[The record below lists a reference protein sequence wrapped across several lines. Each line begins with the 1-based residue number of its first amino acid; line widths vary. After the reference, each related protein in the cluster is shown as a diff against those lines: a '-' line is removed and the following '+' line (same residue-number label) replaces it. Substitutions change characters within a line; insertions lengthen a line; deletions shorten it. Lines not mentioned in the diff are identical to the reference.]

1 MRAVKGFRRNARRAD
16 LERTVILDDGTAVNL
31 RRAVRARRLTLRVSR
46 RDGTV
51 TLTLPTR
58 LPQAEALAFLQERR
72 DWLSRALAGI
82 ELPQAVAFGAALP
95 VEGRPL
101 TLTPAPLRAPRVEG
115 DALLLPGTR
124 PAAVTAAAF
133 LRTLAQARLTA
144 ASDHHAGRL
153 GRRFTAITLRDTR
166 SRWGSCTHEG
176 RLMYSWRLAMAPP
189 EVLDYVAA
197 HEVAHLAHMDHS
209 AAFWATVAR
218 LCPTFEQPRAWLRQ
232 NGATLQAWQFRQ
244 K

>member
-1 MRAVKGFRRNARRAD
+1 M
-16 LERTVILDDGTAVNL
+16 VILPDGTSVSL
-31 RRAVRARRLTLRVSR
+31 RRTARARRMTLRVSR

-51 TLTLPTR
+51 TLTLPPR
-58 LPQAEALAFLQERR
+58 LPEAEALAFLEDRR
-72 DWLSRALAGI
+72 DWLARALQGI
-82 ELPQAVAFGAALP
+82 EPPRLVAFGAAVP

-101 TLTPAPLRAPRVEG
+101 LLTPAPVRAPRIDGET
-115 DALLLPGTR
+115 LLLPRAR

-133 LRTLAQARLTA
+133 LRTLAQARLA
-144 ASDHHAGRL
+144 EASDRHARAL
-153 GRRFTAITLRDTR
+153 GRRFTALALRDTR

-209 AAFWATVAR
+209 PAFWGAVGR
-218 LCPTFEQPRAWLRQ
+218 LFPGYERQRQWLRQ
-232 NGATLQAWQFRQ
+232 HGGSLHAWRFREA
-244 K
+244 